1 MNEYIEQ
8 LNEIKDLRPEISAF
22 AEAVLTSDIPWDT
35 ADKLVCGFSS
45 REMAWFLCDI
55 VDMAKLSAPP
65 LERNE
70 ATNVWFAYRAGIR
83 RKGTDA
89 KKAVFARW
97 DEARADRIEA
107 FNTCFLRELERT
119 IPHMEKFLKQVESDT
134 LPS

>member
-1 MNEYIEQ
+1 MNEYIEK
-8 LNEIKDLRPEISAF
+8 LNEIKDLRPEIREF

-35 ADKLVCGFSS
+35 ADKLVCGFP
-45 REMAWFLCDI
+45 RGEEAWFLCDL
-55 VDMAKLSAPP
+55 VDTAKVSAPP

-70 ATNVWFAYRAGIR
+70 ATNVWFEYRVGLR
-83 RKGTDA
+83 KKGTDA

-119 IPHMEKFLKQVESDT
+119 IPRMEEFLKQSENDA